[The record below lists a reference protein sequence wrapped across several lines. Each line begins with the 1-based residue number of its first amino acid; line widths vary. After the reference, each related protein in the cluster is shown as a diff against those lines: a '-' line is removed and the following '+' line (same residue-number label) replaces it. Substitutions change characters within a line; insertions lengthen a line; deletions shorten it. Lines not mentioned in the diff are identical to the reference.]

1 MKAEKG
7 CCDWP
12 SCGGAFPA
20 RLRQGAGPR
29 AALSAQW
36 LTNRRQP
43 TLLQAMKVIEYK
55 TATADTWAS
64 LDKKVNAL
72 LAQGFQLYGNPY
84 SSPNTAD
91 GIASSFQVAQAMVR
105 NGMRENPDPQLTL
118 AETTLAP

>member
-1 MKAEKG
+1 
-7 CCDWP
+7 
-12 SCGGAFPA
+12 
-20 RLRQGAGPR
+20 
-29 AALSAQW
+29 
-36 LTNRRQP
+36 
-43 TLLQAMKVIEYK
+43 MKVIEYK